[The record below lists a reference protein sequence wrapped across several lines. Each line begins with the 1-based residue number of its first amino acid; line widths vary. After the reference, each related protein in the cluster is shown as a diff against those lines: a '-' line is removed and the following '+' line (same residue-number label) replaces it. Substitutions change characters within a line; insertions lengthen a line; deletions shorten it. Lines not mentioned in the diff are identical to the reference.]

1 MGQGSEIDLVRRL
14 AARALDLKPR
24 IAAIYRLVDGRR
36 GIDRF
41 SVRPHPLVP
50 AFSQEPIGLAY
61 QCVPLGAQFV
71 RLRGQNA
78 CHRPRLAEL
87 LLQGLAVSARQR
99 VGWCFGAIR
108 NDAGLRSDGLEGR
121 PAAVFLMAA
130 TPVLASVV

>member
-61 QCVPLGAQFV
+61 QCVPLARSSSDCAAKMPVIARALPSSFFKALRSPPDRGA
-71 RLRGQNA
+71 
-78 CHRPRLAEL
+78 
-87 LLQGLAVSARQR
+87 
-99 VGWCFGAIR
+99 GWCSGAIR